1 MFADLLD
8 TIPFIIGASIFMFV
22 IAVLLCC
29 CYINPLI
36 CQHIRH
42 RKKIV
47 PIKEEKKEEKS
58 DDDAI
63 NPMQIHIHI
72 V

>member
-1 MFADLLD
+1 MFDDLRG
-8 TIPFIIGASIFMFV
+8 TIPFIIGVSIFMFV
-22 IAVLLCC
+22 IAGLLCC
-29 CYINPLI
+29 CYISPLI

-47 PIKEEKKEEKS
+47 PIKESTEDNS
-58 DDDAI
+58 NDGTV
-63 NPMQIHIHI
+63 NPMQVFI

>member
-1 MFADLLD
+1 MLD
-8 TIPFIIGASIFMFV
+8 NLKGTIPFIIGVSIFMFV
-22 IAVLLCC
+22 IAGLLCC

-47 PIKEEKKEEKS
+47 PIKENKEKKEEKS
-58 DDDAI
+58 DDVI
-63 NPMQIHIHI
+63 VNPMQINI